1 MKKLLR
7 FLFVA
12 VVGLS
17 VLSCYDDSALREA
30 IDKHEQMLMDLQD
43 RCAEMN
49 ADIESLHTLIAAVQN
64 ADYITSITPITEGG
78 KEVGYTIVFAKYGTV
93 TIKNGADGAKGEDG
107 APSDAVPVIG
117 AKQDTDGVY
126 YWTVDGEWLTD
137 DAGNKVPA
145 SGKDGADGEKGDQG
159 APGAPGVDGVTPELK
174 IEQDYWYVSYDGGKT
189 WTQLGR
195 ATGEDGKDGANG
207 GDSIFKDVYEKDGYV
222 YFVLSDG
229 TTYKVPMTATA
240 APAALD
246 ITFDVEQGVAMV
258 PDATYKVNYTVVGG
272 DDRTIVRSVIADA
285 AVYAF
290 VKPETATT
298 GSIFIYVESWFDG
311 PDDPYRDEPI
321 DSDFGDLDMTEEEFY
336 HSMLSVLVT
345 VSDGKNNVICKAL
358 NITEGV
364 ISSVDEAYLV
374 DAAAGTFTAKVKTN
388 AEYEVSVPQAA
399 SWLSLAP
406 KTKAEVRVDDITFAV
421 QANETDKFRSTPVH
435 LINNTG
441 AVLESFTVVQR
452 SAIAGEEVKFAD
464 EAVKKACVAAFD
476 MNLDNVFTYEEAA
489 TVKDLSPLKMPL
501 EAVSFDELE
510 HFSSI
515 TYIPAGMFAG
525 CTDLKS
531 VTIPENVLYVG
542 YIPYDEDGY
551 YPESSSDN
559 GVFEGCRSLTS
570 VVIPS
575 GVKGLRTHRLFAD
588 CAALT
593 SVELPEFDEIGN
605 HMFAGCSSLEYEI
618 PASVTYIG
626 SYAFYGTRIKS
637 VVLPK
642 DIDYVTE
649 YCFANCRELAEV
661 VLHDKVECISYYAFD
676 GCTSLKTI
684 VLPESL
690 RSIESGAFTN
700 SGLEGSLDIPAS
712 VENIEWEAFWN
723 CQNLAEVHMLSE
735 TPCYVSDNAFGMNT
749 VIYVPEGCY
758 QAYKNEWKGSFNWA
772 EKSVGICGSFTD
784 WEWDILMTDNGEGWY
799 VAQLYVEAGS
809 EFKFRLDGMWNTD
822 FGISWEKDN
831 VVYPGELYDLE
842 RGASN
847 IVVPVSGE
855 ITVYLSDDF
864 TQFKYEAESAAAL
877 YFNDFD
883 REEATKSY
891 GASGASWPYLDQF
904 TGWMN
909 HSGEGSADVEYAY
922 AAMSARANSF
932 SNASYSDYPGSG
944 LNNLFFGNNAY
955 FAVQNIALN
964 GAADLALTFGT
975 EKYSPDNGS
984 VFTNSEFH
992 IWLSKD
998 GGDKW
1003 VELTDYTFAG
1013 GTTEGRWNVA
1023 SANFTVPSGTETLSI
1038 CMKTDVASSYRL
1050 DDLKL
1055 EVAATEGT
1063 YVDFSNAVEKDFTAS
1078 EENPSTGA
1086 PSHLVKATVA
1096 EFIAAAES
1104 ADVWYELTGEITS
1117 IVEGNAYGNLYI
1129 NDGTGEVYIYGL
1141 TNGWVGSNDK
1151 SFESIGLE
1159 VGDIVTL
1166 GTLRGSYNGQPQGGG
1181 SKVPAYYISHVEA
1194 GSGEVE
1200 PEPEPE
1206 DTTVM
1211 TVSVAEFN
1219 AKPVS
1224 TSVLYRL
1231 TGTVGGPIN
1240 TKYGNF
1246 DLIDETG
1253 KVYVYGISNW
1263 SDYSATFAEG
1273 GTVTVV
1279 GQRGDYN
1286 GTIEVLEGYIES
1298 YTAPA
1303 GGGDD
1308 SGETPEDPV
1317 TPEGKTLT
1325 LTNEEICKMMT
1336 SSSSSYVDY
1345 TIESASGLWEVNASQ
1360 LSSNTF
1366 LQCRGKKGAYIKTP
1380 LFENDIKSVT
1390 IHFSEAKTVYANNVY
1405 CAFPSTWTVP
1415 TADAAYPEDG
1425 NVGRAVTDGSYSLTI
1440 PVDAGNNQVYISI
1453 IGTYAYYLD
1462 HIDVAF

>member
-93 TIKNGADGAKGEDG
+93 TIRNGADGAKGEDG
-107 APSDAVPVIG
+107 SPSDAVPVIG

-159 APGAPGVDGVTPELK
+159 APGAPGADGSAGAPGVDGVTPELK

-258 PDATYKVNYTVVGG
+258 PDAAYKVNYTVVGG

-311 PDDPYRDEPI
+311 PDDPYRDEPM

-388 AEYEVSVPQAA
+388 AEYEVSVPQTA

-421 QANETDKFRSTPVH
+421 QANETNKFRSTPVH

-525 CTDLKS
+525 CTNLKS

-542 YIPYDEDGY
+542 YRPYDEDGY

-593 SVELPEFDEIGN
+593 SVELPELDEIGN

-642 DIDYVTE
+642 DIDYVPD

-758 QAYKNEWKGSFNWA
+758 QAYKNVWRGSFNWA
-772 EKSVGICGSFTD
+772 EKSVGICGNFTD
-784 WEWDILMTDNGEGWY
+784 WEWDILMKDNGEGWY

-809 EFKFRLDGMWNTD
+809 EFKFRLDGMWDTD

-864 TQFKYEAESAAAL
+864 TQFKYEAESAADAG
-877 YFNDFD
+877 DGT
-883 REEATKSY
+883 EANPYDAAEAYNLAATLADGEKITGVYVKGTIVEIYEVSTTY
-891 GASGASWPYLDQF
+891 GNATYYITDES
-904 TGWMN
+904 
-909 HSGEGSADVEYAY
+909 GSARFYVYRGYALGNVKFTSEDEIKVGDEVLVY
-922 AAMSARANSF
+922 GDLMSYKGNS
-932 SNASYSDYPGSG
+932 PQLGSG
-944 LNNLFFGNNAY
+944 NYIVELGSGSEEEYSLDAAQWVADVDGVQVIFDFGLAEEGMLS
-955 FAVQNIALN
+955 IALPSM
-964 GAADLALTFGT
+964 DGT
-975 EKYSPDNGS
+975 EFYLHMTGFYELIPNTGNSGVIGFTQYDWEWDEMLEYQEFTYSGLTDKYVGIVCES
-984 VFTNSEFH
+984 VF
-992 IWLSKD
+992 
-998 GGDKW
+998 G
-1003 VELTDYTFAG
+1003 VTDSVLFTK
-1013 GTTEGRWNVA
+1013 VA
-1023 SANFTVPSGTETLSI
+1023 YP
-1038 CMKTDVASSYRL
+1038 Y
-1050 DDLKL
+1050 
-1055 EVAATEGT
+1055 
-1063 YVDFSNAVEKDFTAS
+1063 
-1078 EENPSTGA
+1078 
-1086 PSHLVKATVA
+1086 
-1096 EFIAAAES
+1096 
-1104 ADVWYELTGEITS
+1104 EIT
-1117 IVEGNAYGNLYI
+1117 L
-1129 NDGTGEVYIYGL
+1129 
-1141 TNGWVGSNDK
+1141 
-1151 SFESIGLE
+1151 
-1159 VGDIVTL
+1159 
-1166 GTLRGSYNGQPQGGG
+1166 P
-1181 SKVPAYYISHVEA
+1181 
-1194 GSGEVE
+1194 
-1200 PEPEPE
+1200 
-1206 DTTVM
+1206 
-1211 TVSVAEFN
+1211 
-1219 AKPVS
+1219 
-1224 TSVLYRL
+1224 
-1231 TGTVGGPIN
+1231 
-1240 TKYGNF
+1240 
-1246 DLIDETG
+1246 
-1253 KVYVYGISNW
+1253 
-1263 SDYSATFAEG
+1263 
-1273 GTVTVV
+1273 
-1279 GQRGDYN
+1279 
-1286 GTIEVLEGYIES
+1286 
-1298 YTAPA
+1298 

-1308 SGETPEDPV
+1308 PQGPVANGWYRLLNSGKVMAPLASGVASGNAPASSAVNADENMFLFTYDPDMTGYTVQDVYGRYYGQTDVSYGNDGGIAEITVSEKLPSGDDYYNYLWIVDNSYSDETADIYNMVWYCGFGYSSADDYWYLSEATYEIAELRPVLVSAEETIPETTPV
-1317 TPEGKTLT
+1317 VPEGKTLT
-1325 LTNEEICKMMT
+1325 LTNEEICAALT
-1336 SSSSSYVDY
+1336 STSTSYADY

>member
-49 ADIESLHTLIAAVQN
+49 ADIDSLHTLIAAVQN

-159 APGAPGVDGVTPELK
+159 APGAPGADGSAGAPGVDGVTPELK

-222 YFVLSDG
+222 YFVLSYG

-258 PDATYKVNYTVVGG
+258 PDAAYKVNYTVVGG
-272 DDRTIVRSVIADA
+272 DDRTIVRSVIADG

-525 CTDLKS
+525 CTNLKS

-551 YPESSSDN
+551 YPESSSDK

-593 SVELPEFDEIGN
+593 SVELPELDEIGN

-642 DIDYVTE
+642 DIDYVPE

-772 EKSVGICGSFTD
+772 EKSVGICGNFTD

-809 EFKFRLDGMWNTD
+809 EFKFRLDGMWDTD

-864 TQFKYEAESAAAL
+864 TQFKYEAESAADAG
-877 YFNDFD
+877 DGT
-883 REEATKSY
+883 EANPYDAAEAYNLAATLADGEKITGVYVKGTIVEIYEVSTTY
-891 GASGASWPYLDQF
+891 GNATYYITDES
-904 TGWMN
+904 
-909 HSGEGSADVEYAY
+909 GSARFYVYRGYALGNVKFTSEDEIKVGDEVLVYGDLMSYKGNSPQLGQGNYIVE
-922 AAMSARANSF
+922 
-932 SNASYSDYPGSG
+932 
-944 LNNLFFGNNAY
+944 
-955 FAVQNIALN
+955 LN
-964 GAADLALTFGT
+964 GGAG
-975 EKYSPDNGS
+975 
-984 VFTNSEFH
+984 
-992 IWLSKD
+992 D
-998 GGDKW
+998 GG
-1003 VELTDYTFAG
+1003 
-1013 GTTEGRWNVA
+1013 
-1023 SANFTVPSGTETLSI
+1023 
-1038 CMKTDVASSYRL
+1038 
-1050 DDLKL
+1050 
-1055 EVAATEGT
+1055 
-1063 YVDFSNAVEKDFTAS
+1063 
-1078 EENPSTGA
+1078 EEPEPEDPVA
-1086 PSHLVKATVA
+1086 PSYLVKASVA
-1096 EFIAAAES
+1096 DFLAAAES
-1104 ADVWYELTGEITS
+1104 TEVWYELTGEITS

-1206 DTTVM
+1206 DSVVMVMSVTVADFLAAAEDE
-1211 TVSVAEFN
+1211 TVYE
-1219 AKPVS
+1219 
-1224 TSVLYRL
+1224 L
-1231 TGTVGGPIN
+1231 TGTITRIATAYSSQYN
-1240 TKYGNF
+1240 NITYY
-1246 DLIDETG
+1246 IADETG
-1253 KVYVYGISNW
+1253 ETYVYRMSCEGVADPLSLSAGDEITVQGKRSSYNGVAQMAQGGKYISHVDKEAPAPEAGTYTLDFSDVANRTSFTTTEQIWEQNGIRLTNNKASSTSNVA
-1263 SDYSATFAEG
+1263 DYSAPARFYKSTSLKIEKEG
-1273 GTVTVV
+1273 MNKMVFLCNSGKNTGPADLKASVTDANATVTV
-1279 GQRGDYN
+1279 
-1286 GTIEVLEGYIES
+1286 EG
-1298 YTAPA
+1298 
-1303 GGGDD
+1303 
-1308 SGETPEDPV
+1308 
-1317 TPEGKTLT
+1317 
-1325 LTNEEICKMMT
+1325 MT
-1336 SSSSSYVDY
+1336 
-1345 TIESASGLWEVNASQ
+1345 
-1360 LSSNTF
+1360 
-1366 LQCRGKKGAYIKTP
+1366 
-1380 LFENDIKSVT
+1380 VT
-1390 IHFSEAKTVYANNVY
+1390 ITFATSVDVFEIATLACQVRVDLLTVYA
-1405 CAFPSTWTVP
+1405 
-1415 TADAAYPEDG
+1415 E
-1425 NVGRAVTDGSYSLTI
+1425 
-1440 PVDAGNNQVYISI
+1440 
-1453 IGTYAYYLD
+1453 
-1462 HIDVAF
+1462 